1 MKILLEI
8 LLHAMDY
15 RASKEYIKP
24 GGRKTMSK
32 TLEERE
38 QRERER
44 QQIIDEAYTAA
55 DRIILN
61 GSNGSEEE
69 TNYLTAEV
77 AERMIKRAL
86 LLFSS
91 GMLRKDLR

>member
-1 MKILLEI
+1 
-8 LLHAMDY
+8 
-15 RASKEYIKP
+15 
-24 GGRKTMSK
+24 MSK

-44 QQIIDEAYTAA
+44 QQIIDEAYIAA
-55 DRIILN
+55 DRIILS

-86 LLFSS
+86 LPFSS